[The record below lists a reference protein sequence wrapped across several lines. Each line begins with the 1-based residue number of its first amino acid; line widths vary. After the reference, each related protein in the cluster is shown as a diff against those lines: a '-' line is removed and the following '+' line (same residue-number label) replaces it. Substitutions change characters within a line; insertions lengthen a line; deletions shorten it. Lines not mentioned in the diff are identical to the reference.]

1 MGVQEITSQI
11 TPRSRLVG
19 AILSIVVIAYVAS
32 ALIEGGIPSVNW
44 FNDVVVVKAF
54 PMASASAA
62 IFMFIVMWRN
72 FQRRT
77 MPMARIIPFF
87 ISFISILILGF
98 GLGQDNEYY
107 NLQVQYMNIVPT
119 AVAYIMIQFGL
130 TSQAIAR
137 LKPRSGPY
145 AFMIVTIIF
154 VFMYQSPLGEVL
166 DPSGTLSAIG
176 LWLAD
181 NPSAAGYR
189 AMWMGCY
196 LGLTGVIVRIFFGRE
211 TMRVR

>member
-1 MGVQEITSQI
+1 MTTQEITQRI
-11 TPRSRLVG
+11 TPRSRIVA
-19 AILSIVVIAYVAS
+19 AILSVIVIAYVAN
-32 ALIEGGIPSVNW
+32 ALIDGGIPSINW
-44 FNDVVVVKAF
+44 FNDIVVVKAF
-54 PMASASAA
+54 PFASASAA
-62 IFMFIVMWRN
+62 IFMFIVMYRN
-72 FQRRT
+72 FQRKT
-77 MPMARIIPFF
+77 MPMARLIPFF
-87 ISFISILILGF
+87 AAFISCLLLGF
-98 GLGQDNEYY
+98 GLGQENEYY
-107 NLQVQYMNIVPT
+107 NMQVTYMNIVPT

-145 AFMIVTIIF
+145 AFMIFTIIL

-211 TMRVR
+211 SMRVR